1 MKQINKFK
9 LFLSSFR
16 TAIIFVASFIVY
28 EILLEFEKIWNK
40 EEPDRKIYNFNK
52 RIFYKF
58 VLIFFIDTILIYTLF
73 FLSGE
78 YL

>member
-1 MKQINKFK
+1 MKEIKYAK

-40 EEPDRKIYNFNK
+40 EDPDKKIYNFNK

-58 VLIFFIDTILIYTLF
+58 ILIFFIDLILIYTLF
-73 FLSGE
+73 VLSGE